1 MKCEIFK
8 SNKMIFCFSGVVK
21 LYNGECNK
29 QLDCGCLFILN
40 KVCGKDDKIYDNEC
54 MMNCV

>member
-1 MKCEIFK
+1 MF
-8 SNKMIFCFSGVVK
+8 FCFSGVVK